1 MINGKCPQSATER
14 VEIEGGSTVGV
25 VTGREAGSGVK
36 PNYAGLWKTAARDQL
51 HADMQNNQDK
61 LRSPSDVTQYPSRAH
76 KLFDWN
82 TFFTCQNVGLTCV
95 PSSSVVG
102 PRRAYGKYWRTA
114 DEATRASYDGVHAE
128 EVLPKRPILKL
139 ILDKMCVTNCNQTF
153 CTIQKNFTENTYF
166 TSKLLCS
173 CILI

>member
-1 MINGKCPQSATER
+1 MINGKCPQSATGR
-14 VEIEGGSTVGV
+14 VEVEGGSTVGV
-25 VTGREAGSGVK
+25 VTGRAAGSGVK
-36 PNYAGLWKTAARDQL
+36 PNYAGLWKTAVRDQL

-102 PRRAYGKYWRTA
+102 PRRAYVNT
-114 DEATRASYDGVHAE
+114 D
-128 EVLPKRPILKL
+128 VLQTSQQERLMPKRFMPKRPILKL
-139 ILDKMCVTNCNQTF
+139 ILDKMCGTNCNQRF
-153 CTIQKNFTENTYF
+153 WTIQKNYTENTYF
-166 TSKLLCS
+166 TS
-173 CILI
+173 